1 MSNRQNSFTP
11 SITISDGGATGEGSE
26 GRPSSPTSGR
36 KSPRLGLAFLR
47 RKSTDAG
54 AASDNEDDEGWET
67 RNTGFSAARRPSIMS
82 IITSNRV
89 KESDHERPLSPHSQ
103 GGSSRPSSPLF
114 GSTLKQW
121 RSKSPF
127 GSRRRGPK
135 GTATEEETGENFE
148 AESIDPLM
156 FKPDPKGGGTGNKLS
171 WGVPD
176 SESETEAKGSGENP
190 EGSGSGSGKR
200 RIR

>member
-11 SITISDGGATGEGSE
+11 SITISDRGAAGEGSE
-26 GRPSSPTSGR
+26 GTPSSPTSGR

-54 AASDNEDDEGWET
+54 AASDNEDEGWET
-67 RNTGFSAARRPSIMS
+67 GNSFAADRRPSIMAMM
-82 IITSNRV
+82 TSSARGR
-89 KESDHERPLSPHSQ
+89 ESDHEQPLSPHSQ
-103 GGSSRPSSPLF
+103 GGGSRPSSPLF

-135 GTATEEETGENFE
+135 GTATEEETEEGFE
-148 AESIDPLM
+148 AEPIDPLM

-171 WGVPD
+171 WGDPD